1 MHPHYR
7 HGRSAAD
14 VITAHWLSV
23 CRSEQSENLM
33 NTARTGP
40 TTQPSGTGS
49 SPTNWGRAQNDG
61 PGTRIMIIKLKA
73 RRARTGHEDE
83 FDLCVTVWRNN
94 CIGKDL
100 A

>member
-1 MHPHYR
+1 
-7 HGRSAAD
+7 
-14 VITAHWLSV
+14 
-23 CRSEQSENLM
+23 M

-40 TTQPSGTGS
+40 TRQPSGTGS
-49 SPTNWGRAQNDG
+49 SPIGEGHNMTG

-73 RRARTGHEDE
+73 RRECTGHEDE